1 MAATSGPTR
10 WWQLE
15 GRGQV
20 VTEALGRARTA
31 TEVERVAS
39 RTRLSQPIDIAARA
53 WALALE
59 SCASA
64 LHLESPEAAAD
75 HMLQGNHV
83 ARMYCCHGLAEQVAA
98 SLWSSRRDLQAVY
111 APECDSC
118 PQDFCLDDG
127 DGANAPCVH
136 LLVWARQRTPALAAH
151 AAALGNA
158 LARVCQDMSGTQE
171 LPTVLHLRVI
181 EDDDLI
187 KLFGVG
193 QRERWAARLE
203 AYWLSTNDVVQT
215 LYPQGIAT

>member
-1 MAATSGPTR
+1 
-10 WWQLE
+10 
-15 GRGQV
+15 V
-20 VTEALGRARTA
+20 VTEVLGRARTA
-31 TEVERVAS
+31 TESELGRS
-39 RTRLSQPIDIAARA
+39 RTRLSQPMDVAARA

-59 SCASA
+59 SCANA
-64 LHLESPEAAAD
+64 LRLESPEVAAD
-75 HMLQGNHV
+75 QMLQGNHL
-83 ARMYCCHGLAEQVAA
+83 ARMHCCYGLAEQIAA
-98 SLWSSRRDLQAVY
+98 SLWSLQQDLQAVY

-136 LLVWARQRTPALAAH
+136 LLVWARQRTPALAAR

-181 EDDDLI
+181 EDGDLV

-193 QRERWAARLE
+193 QRERWSARLQ
-203 AYWLSTNDVVQT
+203 AYWLSMNEVVQT
-215 LYPQGIAT
+215 LYPQETAT